1 MKKDQITILE
11 DRGIISVSGKDAKD
25 FLQNIISNDVDKV
38 SKTSSIFSA
47 IFTPQGKYLYE
58 FFMVKLDN
66 GYLLDCDNNFT
77 NDIINHLS
85 KYKLRSQIKIEDLS
99 SKYVIGIITFE
110 KFREIQVKENK
121 NTDTVLFRE
130 SSIFLDPRKK
140 KLGARILSSLE
151 KLYLTIKILNLEII
165 HTSNY
170 LIEAHLNGIPI
181 KGIENLK
188 DKLFGLEANLEELKA
203 IDFKKGCYVGQ
214 ENTARMKLKNKL
226 RRKLFPLKTNEIL
239 KVGSELI
246 FKNQKVG
253 IVLISEPYSFALIKL
268 FNPDFS
274 EFKDEELLVDNIK
287 VKIINNY

>member
-1 MKKDQITILE
+1 MKKNQATILE
-11 DRGIISVSGKDAKD
+11 DRGIISVSGNDAKD
-25 FLQNIISNDVDKV
+25 FLQNIISNDVNKV
-38 SKTSSIFSA
+38 SKTFSIFSA

-58 FFMVKLDN
+58 FFMIKLDN
-66 GYLLDCDNNFT
+66 GYLLDCDSNFT

-99 SKYVIGIITFE
+99 SKYVVGIITFE
-110 KFREIQVKENK
+110 KFREIQIKENK
-121 NTDTVLFRE
+121 NTDTVVFRE

-140 KLGARILSSLE
+140 KLGARILSGLE
-151 KLYLTIKILNLEII
+151 KLYLTIKILNLEITD
-165 HTSNY
+165 TSSY
-170 LIEAHLNGIPI
+170 LAEAHLNGIPI

-188 DKLFGLEANLEELKA
+188 NKLFGLEANLEELKA

-226 RRKLFPLKTNEIL
+226 RRKLLPLKTNEIL

-246 FKNQKVG
+246 FKDYKVG

-268 FNPDFS
+268 FNPEFS
-274 EFKDEELLVDNIK
+274 EFKDEELRVDNIK